1 MLKSFFLLWPQRT
14 MGWQNQIGWLVN
26 SSCCPVHV
34 AQWLGKAI
42 SLCKLNLPFAINAQ
56 KFLLALVATERTM
69 GWQNQ
74 IGWLVNSCCC
84 PVHVAQWLGKAIS
97 LCKLN
102 LPSAINA

>member
-1 MLKSFFLLWPQRT
+1 

-42 SLCKLNLPFAINAQ
+42 
-56 KFLLALVATERTM
+56 T
-69 GWQNQ
+69 
-74 IGWLVNSCCC
+74 
-84 PVHVAQWLGKAIS
+84 

-102 LPSAINA
+102 LPSTYQHLKVPSFSGCKGLWVGKIKLVG

>member
-1 MLKSFFLLWPQRT
+1 

-42 SLCKLNLPFAINAQ
+42 P
-56 KFLLALVATERTM
+56 
-69 GWQNQ
+69 
-74 IGWLVNSCCC
+74 
-84 PVHVAQWLGKAIS
+84 

-102 LPSAINA
+102 LPSAINIYVFILVAAKDYGLAKSNWLVSE